1 MLKKERQQ
9 KIADAV
15 RSKKSVTVQELAL
28 NLYVS
33 EATIRRDLIELEKS
47 GVLSRSHGGAFL
59 PQGGAV
65 ESPGMIR
72 EKQNVHKKRIIA
84 GLVCDFL
91 RPETTVFIDSSSSA
105 GAVIPYLTAAGA
117 VSVITNGIRNCL
129 KLTQQGAAKVYI
141 CPGTVSGYSD
151 AALGTDAVDYIS
163 GFYADLCI
171 ISCGGISTTCGVTE
185 ASRDQAHIKQKMLE
199 NSATRLLL
207 CDSSKFGRDCMSIVC
222 GFDKFDYILTDSMP
236 NKDIVQDVKNAGCE
250 IICPGIN

>member
-1 MLKKERQQ
+1 MFKKERQQ
-9 KIADAV
+9 KIADELH
-15 RSKKSVTVQELAL
+15 RKKSVTVQELAQ

-33 EATIRRDLIELEKS
+33 EATIRRDLIDLEKS

-72 EKQNVHKKRIIA
+72 EKQNVQKKRVIA
-84 GLVCDFL
+84 GLVSDFL

-105 GAVIPYLTAAGA
+105 GAVIPYLISAGP

-129 KLTQQGAAKVYI
+129 KLTQQGAVKVYI

-151 AALGTDAVDYIS
+151 AALGTDAVEYIS

-171 ISCGGISTTCGVTE
+171 ISCSGISLTRGVTE
-185 ASRDQAHIKQKMLE
+185 ASRDQAHIKRKMLE
-199 NSATRLLL
+199 NSATRILL
-207 CDSSKFGRDCMSIVC
+207 CDSSKFGRDCMGAVC
-222 GFDKFDYILTDSMP
+222 GFDRLDYILTDTAP
-236 NKDIVQDVKNAGCE
+236 NTDIAEAARDAGCE
-250 IICPGIN
+250 IIWPGMN